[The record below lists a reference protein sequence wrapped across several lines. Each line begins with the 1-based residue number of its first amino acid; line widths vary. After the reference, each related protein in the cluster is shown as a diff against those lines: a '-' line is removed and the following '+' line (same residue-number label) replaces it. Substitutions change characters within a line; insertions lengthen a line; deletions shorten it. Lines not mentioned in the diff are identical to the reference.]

1 MPSFALLTDL
11 LAETQGTVTLT
22 LTNGARSVSWA
33 LENAQVIEHS
43 ESINGVGLAEL
54 RVRVAAHGGGTYG
67 AKCTVINA
75 LSAAVQTQGT
85 AA

>member
-1 MPSFALLTDL
+1 M
-11 LAETQGTVTLT
+11 
-22 LTNGARSVSWA
+22 
-33 LENAQVIEHS
+33 ENAQVIEHS